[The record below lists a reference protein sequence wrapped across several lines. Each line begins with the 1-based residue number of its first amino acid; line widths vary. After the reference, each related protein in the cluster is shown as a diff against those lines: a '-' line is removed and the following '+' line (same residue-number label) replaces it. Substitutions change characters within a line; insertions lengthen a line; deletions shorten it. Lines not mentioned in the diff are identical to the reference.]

1 MKQVVIK
8 LIAPLLCLIGLWSCS
23 DDEPSLSPDNK
34 QWTEK
39 VVAVVL
45 PMEKGLDVHWKR
57 TLGMFTTNFE
67 RCIQEPRSGY
77 KVKV

>member
-1 MKQVVIK
+1 MKLSVYKIMVFLSVVV
-8 LIAPLLCLIGLWSCS
+8 LWSCS
-23 DDEPSLSPDNK
+23 DDEPSYSLDNK

-45 PMEKGLDVHWKR
+45 PMEK
-57 TLGMFTTNFE
+57 
-67 RCIQEPRSGY
+67 EPRSGY